1 MKKSEMALG
10 KILNFILIIITL
22 LLISIGSYF
31 LYLNIPREA
40 KNLNVEIEPI
50 KELEPLNIEI
60 KQFYPNMKFNHN
72 KLSYIIEDNCE
83 ANKKQRVIM
92 AFEELSK
99 KVNIISFYPAT
110 NNPDIEITCSKKNIV
125 TGEESEQEKHFIA
138 GEGGA
143 RKIIKTGA
151 FNIIIEGTILLYD
164 NNLKTIECSYP
175 NVELHELMHVFGFD
189 HVDNKRSLM
198 YQYIESCDQILDL
211 YIIEQLN
218 QLYSQPNL
226 PDLYFENI
234 SAIKKGRYLD
244 FNLTVRNSGSID
256 SGNVI
261 LTILDNDEVV
271 EETNLEALKFGSG
284 ISLQTQ
290 NIRLIRLN
298 PEKISFII
306 DKENKIKEINEKNN
320 IAIVE
325 AD

>member
-1 MKKSEMALG
+1 MKKSQISFG
-10 KILNFILIIITL
+10 KILNFISIIIIL
-22 LLISIGSYF
+22 LLISMGSYF
-31 LYLNIPREA
+31 LYLNLPREA
-40 KNLNVEIEPI
+40 KSLNVEIEPI
-50 KELEPLNIEI
+50 KEIEPLNIEI

-72 KLSYIIEDNCE
+72 EISYLIENNCDD
-83 ANKKQRVIM
+83 NKKQRMII

-99 KVNIISFYPAT
+99 KVNIISFYPVA

-125 TGEESEQEKHFIA
+125 AGQESEQEKHFIA

-151 FNIIIEGTILLYD
+151 LNIITEGTILLYD
-164 NNLKTIECSYP
+164 SNLKTIECDYP

-189 HVDNKRSLM
+189 HVDDKRSLM

-211 YIIEQLN
+211 NIIEQLK
-218 QLYSQPNL
+218 QLYSQQNL

-244 FNLTVRNSGSID
+244 FNLTIINSGSMD
-256 SGNVI
+256 SGNAT

-271 EETNLEALKFGSG
+271 EETDLGVLKFGSG

-290 NIRLIRLN
+290 NLKLIRLN

-306 DKENKIKEINEKNN
+306 DKENKIKEIDKKNN

-325 AD
+325 TD